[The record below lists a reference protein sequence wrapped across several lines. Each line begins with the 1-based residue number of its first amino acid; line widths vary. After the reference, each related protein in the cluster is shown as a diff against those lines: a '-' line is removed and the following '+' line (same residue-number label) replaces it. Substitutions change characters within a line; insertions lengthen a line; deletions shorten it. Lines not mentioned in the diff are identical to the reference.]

1 MEHIAEEGNVG
12 GVIFDEQNVNAHSGS
27 RHGVEGSMLGLILA
41 PGLAILANFF
51 GLFEELPRATEG
63 RCASALPYPAP
74 FRALPGLSAVF
85 PLSLRSPG

>member
-27 RHGVEGSMLGLILA
+27 RHGVGGSMLGLILA

-51 GLFEELPRATEG
+51 GLFEELPRATEDG
-63 RCASALPYPAP
+63 VRLRYRILRRFAR
-74 FRALPGLSAVF
+74 FPGFLLYF
-85 PLSLRSPG
+85 L